1 MSRVRWAVVAQ
12 CALATAAILAAG
24 GPGLLAD
31 LHSTDAWVLVVS
43 VALAAALLSSLSVWL
58 PRGDAVDSSAA
69 IAFMAGA
76 YLSPQLS
83 AAVLA
88 VGWLL
93 GMVVSSRGMDLWRSL
108 EQVSR
113 RALLMAGTYAS
124 LGFVVRWLLGGS
136 FAPSAVGA
144 ATVRLGTLESGL
156 ALRTAMT
163 PGFGSSSSV
172 LLLSLAIGVC
182 GALFVALDLLIEQLQ
197 SSVRL
202 SSPYGSLLIGSV
214 RLRGWMAVAEMSVA
228 TLTVLVYPTLGAWG
242 LAIATGM
249 LIIMRR
255 SFVLLRDM
263 QTSYELTIE
272 VLARSME
279 WSDSARRGHAERVA
293 NMVATAARRI
303 GFSSK
308 RLEDV
313 RYAAL
318 FHDVA
323 HMGSDEGSADSE
335 STSSGV
341 LSDVVLL
348 GGALPILR
356 ILDSGGHVSESPDE
370 EDVIGAYLISR
381 FSDIDELINVG
392 SAPDSRLSNAIG
404 TRLYASTRT
413 SAERVIA
420 DVERVAPSLG
430 STHKLSVEAAS

>member
-1 MSRVRWAVVAQ
+1 MNKARWAVLAQ
-12 CALATAAILAAG
+12 CCVATAAIYAAA
-24 GPGLLAD
+24 GPGLVAD
-31 LHSTDAWVLVVS
+31 LQSLDAWILVA
-43 VALAAALLSSLSVWL
+43 ALIVAAALLSALSVWL

-76 YLSPQLS
+76 FLTPQLS
-83 AAVLA
+83 SLVMA

-93 GMVVSSRGMDLWRSL
+93 GMAVSRRGMDLWRSL

-113 RALLMAGTYAS
+113 RALLMAGAYAY
-124 LGFVVRWLLGGS
+124 LGYAVRAIFGGS
-136 FAPSAVGA
+136 FVASAAGTA
-144 ATVRLGTLESGL
+144 AARLSTLESGL
-156 ALRTAMT
+156 ALKTAMT
-163 PGFGSSSSV
+163 PGFGSQAAV
-172 LLLSLAIGVC
+172 LTLYLVIGL
-182 GALFVALDLLIEQLQ
+182 GGILFVSLDLAIEQLQ
-197 SSVRL
+197 SSLRL
-202 SSPYGSLLIGSV
+202 SSPYWSLLLGSV

-228 TLTVLVYPTLGAWG
+228 ALTVLVYPTLGAWG
-242 LAIATGM
+242 MVIATGM

-293 NMVATAARRI
+293 NMVAMAARRI

-323 HMGSDEGSADSE
+323 HMGSDEGSPDSE
-335 STSSGV
+335 STSSAV
-341 LSDVVLL
+341 LADVVLL

-356 ILDSGGHVSESPDE
+356 ILDSQGHVSESPDE
-370 EDVIGAYLISR
+370 EDVIGAYLVAR
-381 FSDIDELINVG
+381 FSDIDDAVNVG
-392 SAPDSRLSNAIG
+392 IAPSPQLSNAIG
-404 TRLYASTRT
+404 ARLYASTRA
-413 SAERVIA
+413 SAERVIRE
-420 DVERVAPSLG
+420 VERLAPGLVTANQLSMDVAL
-430 STHKLSVEAAS
+430 